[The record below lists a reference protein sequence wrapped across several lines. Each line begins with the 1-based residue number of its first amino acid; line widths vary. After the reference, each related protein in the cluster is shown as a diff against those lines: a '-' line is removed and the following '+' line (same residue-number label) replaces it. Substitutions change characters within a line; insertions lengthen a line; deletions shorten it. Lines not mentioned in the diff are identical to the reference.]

1 MIVWCTLI
9 VCITVLIMTNKI
21 MVWQMKKILI
31 LILLLLPT
39 LAYSAPARNPCYTT
53 GNAVPSQFTNCVD
66 VGTATP
72 LPVYQGGASFTNITT
87 STDTV
92 IKASAGTLQG
102 FTVNTAGTSII
113 FYNNTTCTGAKIGT
127 FTTAAQIFINLNA
140 AFTVGLCATTVG
152 GDITVLWR

>member
-1 MIVWCTLI
+1 MKYILAFI
-9 VCITVLIMTNKI
+9 FGLFITTANA
-21 MVWQMKKILI
+21 Q
-31 LILLLLPT
+31 T
-39 LAYSAPARNPCYTT
+39 SRNPCYTT
-53 GNAVPSQFTNCVD
+53 QGQSGVMPNCIG

-72 LPVYQGGASFTNITT
+72 LPTYQGGANFTNITT

-92 IKASAGTLQG
+92 IKTSAGTLQG

-113 FYNNTTCTGAKIGT
+113 FYNNATCTGAKIGT
-127 FTTAAQIFINLNA
+127 YTTAAQTSIKIDA

>member
-1 MIVWCTLI
+1 
-9 VCITVLIMTNKI
+9 
-21 MVWQMKKILI
+21 MKKIL
-31 LILLLLPT
+31 LALALLMLPT
-39 LAYSAPARNPCYTT
+39 LALAQSSQRNPCYNTNVST
-53 GNAVPSQFTNCVD
+53 PNCVS

-72 LPVYQGGASFTNITT
+72 LPVYSGGAIFTNITT

-92 IKASAGTLQG
+92 IKTTAGTLQG

-127 FTTAAQIFINLNA
+127 FTTAAQTSIKIDA

>member
-1 MIVWCTLI
+1 
-9 VCITVLIMTNKI
+9 
-21 MVWQMKKILI
+21 MKKILI
-31 LILLLLPT
+31 LLALLLLPQ
-39 LAYSAPARNPCYTT
+39 LAEAQTSRNPCYTT
-53 GNAVPSQFTNCVD
+53 GALTTQGILNCIG

-72 LPVYQGGASFTNITT
+72 LPTYQGGATFTNITT

-92 IKASAGTLQG
+92 IKTSAGTLQG
-102 FTVNTAGTSII
+102 FTVNTAGTSVI

-127 FTTAAQIFINLNA
+127 FTTAAQTSIKIDA

>member
-1 MIVWCTLI
+1 
-9 VCITVLIMTNKI
+9 
-21 MVWQMKKILI
+21 MKKQYGCIVPISIFLIFILAWT
-31 LILLLLPT
+31 LLVPHT
-39 LAYSAPARNPCYTT
+39 ALAQSQRNPCYNTNT
-53 GNAVPSQFTNCVD
+53 GGQYSNCVG

-92 IKASAGTLQG
+92 IKTSAGTLQG
-102 FTVNTAGTSII
+102 FTVNTAGTSVV

-127 FTTAAQIFINLNA
+127 FTATAQISILINA